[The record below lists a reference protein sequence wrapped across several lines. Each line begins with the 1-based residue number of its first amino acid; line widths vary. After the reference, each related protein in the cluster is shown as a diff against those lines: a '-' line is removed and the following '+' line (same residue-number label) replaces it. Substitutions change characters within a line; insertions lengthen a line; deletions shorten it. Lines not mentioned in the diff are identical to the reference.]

1 MYCRFCG
8 TKIPDN
14 VKFCP
19 ECGASLAPTPS
30 AAPEE
35 SAPAVPAAPGIP
47 VSPAPVPYSA
57 ELSDP
62 VGGIAAPQR
71 GMK

>member
-19 ECGASLAPTPS
+19 ECGANLAPVPS

-35 SAPAVPAAPGIP
+35 SARGAGDP
-47 VSPAPVPYSA
+47 
-57 ELSDP
+57 DP
-62 VGGIAAPQR
+62 V
-71 GMK
+71 

>member
-19 ECGASLAPTPS
+19 ECGANLAPASAPS

-35 SAPAVPAAPGIP
+35 SAPAVPMAPENAA
-47 VSPAPVPYSA
+47 VPAMPPPQSA
-57 ELSDP
+57 SSKRP
-62 VGGIAAPQR
+62 SAA
-71 GMK
+71 

>member
-19 ECGASLAPTPS
+19 KCGASLAPVPS

-35 SAPAVPAAPGIP
+35 SAPAAPAAPEIP
-47 VSPAPVPYSA
+47 TPF
-57 ELSDP
+57 DP
-62 VGGIAAPQR
+62 TP
-71 GMK
+71 

>member
-8 TKIPDN
+8 TKTPDN

-19 ECGASLAPTPS
+19 ECGASLAPAPS

-35 SAPAVPAAPGIP
+35 SAPAVPAAPEIP
-47 VSPAPVPYSA
+47 VSPAPAPYSA

>member
-19 ECGASLAPTPS
+19 ECGANLAPVPS
-30 AAPEE
+30 AAPGERP
-35 SAPAVPAAPGIP
+35 SRSRGAGDP
-47 VSPAPVPYSA
+47 
-57 ELSDP
+57 DP
-62 VGGIAAPQR
+62 V
-71 GMK
+71 

>member
-8 TKIPDN
+8 TNIPDN

-19 ECGASLAPTPS
+19 ECGANLAPVPS

-35 SAPAVPAAPGIP
+35 SAPGRSRGAGDPDPA
-47 VSPAPVPYSA
+47 
-57 ELSDP
+57 
-62 VGGIAAPQR
+62 
-71 GMK
+71 